1 MPLNMACIT
10 NGRLFIKANHPRR
23 NTPTR
28 VNSPMVGALGGAD
41 DACQL
46 IILAMG
52 RLNAISK
59 PPTIVGPSATVT

>member
-1 MPLNMACIT
+1 
-10 NGRLFIKANHPRR
+10 
-23 NTPTR
+23 
-28 VNSPMVGALGGAD
+28 VNSPTVSAPGGAD

-59 PPTIVGPSATVT
+59 PPTIGGASVAVT